1 MTDADHERRRNRTE
15 PQPPPAA
22 PAVTIDPLRA
32 LPGHC
37 QICGEYVGSRGRMW
51 MHHTA
56 HHPSFPMQEGVEPPR
71 RESLTPPGG
80 RPPRGHGP
88 KCGEKVE
95 PPQMLRAHTRLCQE
109 NDFYGR
115 PR

>member
-1 MTDADHERRRNRTE
+1 MKSDHERRRDRTE
-15 PQPPPAA
+15 AQLPAA
-22 PAVTIDPLRA
+22 APQTQIDPLRA

-51 MHHTA
+51 THPAAM
-56 HHPSFPMQEGVEPPR
+56 HPSFPMQEGVEPPKP
-71 RESLTPPGG
+71 EYLGPPGG
-80 RPPRGHGP
+80 RTPPGHCP

-95 PPQMLRAHTRLCQE
+95 PPQMLRRHTRLCNQA
-109 NDFYGR
+109 DFYGR